1 MRNDF
6 ARVVE
11 APTFMSHYMMRTMPW
26 RAVAVVST
34 ALLLAACAGGPASPG
49 ASQPQ
54 ALRTMQAVPLVIAHR
69 GGTGDAPENTLV
81 AIRSALAS
89 HADAIWLT
97 VQLSRDGV
105 PVLYRPGDLAAL
117 TDAHGPVAA
126 KSAAE
131 LARVNAGWQFKS
143 QDAWPYRQRAVGIPT
158 LAEAL
163 AAIPADTPVIL
174 DMKALPAA
182 PQAAAVAHV
191 LDEAGAW
198 DRVLLYS
205 TEADYQQAFT
215 AWPRARVFESRDATR
230 ARLANVALAHTCEA
244 PPLTGAWTAFE
255 WRRSLDL
262 TERFT
267 LGEAH
272 SSVADAQLWSP
283 QAVQCFRTNPGVHIV
298 AIAVNSAADYKA
310 AACAGL
316 DAVLADSP
324 RRMTPVRDALRQGYR
339 CP

>member
-1 MRNDF
+1 MI
-6 ARVVE
+6 
-11 APTFMSHYMMRTMPW
+11 RTMTL
-26 RAVAVVST
+26 RVLTAAVAT
-34 ALLLAACAGGPASPG
+34 ALLLAACAGGPSSTRVAQTVP
-49 ASQPQ
+49 
-54 ALRTMQAVPLVIAHR
+54 LETVPLVIAHR

-81 AIRSALAS
+81 AIRSALAN

-105 PVLYRPGDLAAL
+105 PVLYRPADLSAL
-117 TDAHGPVAA
+117 TDARGPVSA
-126 KSAAE
+126 KTAAE

-143 QDAWPYRQRAVGIPT
+143 QDAWPYRQTPVGIPT

-163 AAIPADTPVIL
+163 AAIPADIPVML

-182 PQAAAVAHV
+182 PQAAAVARV
-191 LDEAGAW
+191 LDDAAAW

-205 TEADYQQAFT
+205 TDAAYQQAFA

-230 ARLANVALAHTCEA
+230 GRLANVALAHTCET
-244 PPLTGAWTAFE
+244 PPPGNAWTAFE
-255 WRRSLDL
+255 WHRSLDL

-272 SSVADAQLWSP
+272 STVADVQLWSP
-283 QAVQCFRTNPGVHIV
+283 QAVQCFRTNPNVHIV
-298 AIAVNSAADYKA
+298 AIGVNDAADYKA
-310 AACAGL
+310 AACAGM

-324 RRMTPVRDALRQGYR
+324 RQMTPVRDALRKAGYR

>member
-1 MRNDF
+1 
-6 ARVVE
+6 
-11 APTFMSHYMMRTMPW
+11 MMRMMTL
-26 RAVAVVST
+26 RAFAVLAVSG
-34 ALLLAACAGGPASPG
+34 LAACAGGTVSPG
-49 ASQPQ
+49 ASEPQ
-54 ALRTMQAVPLVIAHR
+54 AMHTPPLVIAHR

-81 AIRSALAS
+81 ASRSALAN

-105 PVLYRPGDLAAL
+105 PVLYRPADLAAL

-126 KSAAE
+126 KTAAE
-131 LARVNAGWQFKS
+131 LAHVNAGWQFDS
-143 QDAWPYRQRAVGIPT
+143 QGAWPFRQKFVGIPT

-163 AAIPADTPVIL
+163 AAIPADIPVIL

-182 PQAAAVAHV
+182 PQASAVAHV
-191 LDEAGAW
+191 LDETAAW

-205 TEADYQQAFT
+205 TEAAYQQAFA

-230 ARLANVALAHTCEA
+230 ARLANMALAHTCDA
-244 PPLTGAWTAFE
+244 PPPAGAWTAFE

-272 SSVADAQLWSP
+272 SSVADARLWSP

-310 AACAGL
+310 AACAGV

-324 RRMTPVRDALRQGYR
+324 SRMAPVRDAMRKGYR